1 MKLKNEVIMANRYF
15 SGVQALNKEVK
26 ILTGT
31 FTTAGTG
38 AAVLDAGLGI
48 EVLRTGVGVF
58 TVRPISYD
66 KGSVKYD
73 TYPAILGFMCSGVEP
88 VTTTFVSSTSIGT
101 VTVTSGETTGKV
113 FSFVMMAQN
122 SSTPSV

>member
-1 MKLKNEVIMANRYF
+1 MANRYF
-15 SGVQALNKEVK
+15 DTVQALNKQVK

-31 FTTAGTG
+31 FTNAGTG
-38 AAVLDAGLGI
+38 SAVLDAGLGV
-48 EVLRTGVGVF
+48 EVLRTGIGVF
-58 TVRPISYD
+58 TIRPISYD

-73 TYPAILGFMCSGVEP
+73 TYPAILSFIVSGVEP
-88 VTTTFVSSTSIGT
+88 VTTTFVSATGIGT

-113 FSFVMMAQN
+113 FSFVMIAQN